1 MANIKKVIIHCTDS
15 EDSLDFGF
23 RDIDEWH
30 RQNGW
35 LSDSGISC
43 GYHWIVRRN
52 GAIEAGRPET
62 ERGAHVKGHNTGS
75 LGIVWVGKKVPG
87 PKQYNELLKKIREI
101 IDRYGLEVT
110 DVYGHKEFDNKKTC
124 PNLNMHQLRA
134 ELLFTRGE
142 DK

>member
-1 MANIKKVIIHCTDS
+1 MANIKKVFVHCTDS
-15 EDSLDFGF
+15 EDSLDIGF
-23 RDIDEWH
+23 REIDEWH
-30 RQNGW
+30 RQRGW

-52 GAIEAGRPET
+52 GTIEAGRPES
-62 ERGAHVKGHNTGS
+62 ERGAHVRGQNS
-75 LGIVWVGKKVPG
+75 ISIGIVWVGRKVPG
-87 PKQYNELLKKIREI
+87 PKQYNELLKKIRDI
-101 IDRYGLEVT
+101 IDRHGLEVT
-110 DVYGHKEFDNKKTC
+110 DVYGHKEADSNKTC